1 LLKGSGGPTA
11 KEVSTGAKDVSDGP
25 LWPLIS
31 ITSAIANFFKR
42 KQDAENWPHEQRIA
56 RQLGNSTYALDSR
69 ATVGEFLLAWLEQY
83 RGNIRPN
90 TYRNYRETINS
101 RIIPY
106 IGQNNAAKLAP
117 QSVEKLYGTLRE
129 KRYGA
134 GSIKIVHRVLSVAY
148 NHAVR
153 MEVMPRNPI
162 AKVRI
167 PKVESV
173 PTKHIPFQ
181 NYQFILTVVSGE
193 PYMNARVIVGM
204 CMGLSNGEIYGL
216 RWSDIDW
223 NRRTLTIARQVQRV
237 KGEGLDFYPVKQGT
251 IRTIP
256 LTNNWI
262 VAFQQHQHFQDL
274 EKGTWVI
281 DRDLIFPGHDGNFL
295 EAKQDWKRWRAFLEE
310 FDLPPYELR
319 QMRKTAFTNMAQKT
333 DLKTLMEFS
342 GHTQVS
348 TLMKSYIFASSE
360 SLNGAIKAID
370 GMYPEIESDFDAVDV
385 EELMQLQMKN
395 TWSLVREKSSNGL

>member
-1 LLKGSGGPTA
+1 MT
-11 KEVSTGAKDVSDGP
+11 EVSVANKQRRANGQG
-25 LWPLIS
+25 S
-31 ITSAIANFFKR
+31 IYWDPKRKRWVASAFDIHNKRHSKFYKR
-42 KQDAENWPHEQRIA
+42 KQDAENWLHEQRIA
-56 RQLGNSTYALDSR
+56 RQLGNTTYALDSR
-69 ATVGEFLLAWLEQY
+69 ATVGEFLLVWLEQY

-129 KRYGA
+129 KGYRA
-134 GSIKIVHRVLSVAY
+134 GSIRIVHRVLSVAY

-167 PKVESV
+167 PKIESV
-173 PTKHIPFQ
+173 PTKHIHFDH
-181 NYQFILTVVSGE
+181 YQRILYEASFD

-204 CMGLSNGEIYGL
+204 CIGLRNGEIYGL
-216 RWSDIDW
+216 KWSDIDW
-223 NRRTLTIARQVQRV
+223 KNKTLTIERQVQRV
-237 KGEGLDFYPVKQGT
+237 KGQGLDFYPVKQGT

-256 LTNNWI
+256 LTDNWI
-262 VAFQQHQHFQDL
+262 VAFQQHQHFQYL
-274 EKGTWVI
+274 KKGKWVI
-281 DRDLIFPGHDGNFL
+281 DRDLIFPGHNGDFL
-295 EAKQDWKRWRAFLEE
+295 EAKQDRKRWKKLLKWAG
-310 FDLPPYELR
+310 LPDYESR
-319 QMRKTAFTNMAQKT
+319 QMRKTAFTYMAQKT

-348 TLMKSYIFASSE
+348 TLMKSYVFASSE

-370 GMYPEIESDFDAVDV
+370 GMYPEIDEIPLELLQEDV
-385 EELMQLQMKN
+385 
-395 TWSLVREKSSNGL
+395 V